1 MPTVLLTL
9 ISALVGLAAPRP
21 PRLPGAAVK
30 PPAVTLDGPARARL
44 AKQYAELPLSFEAN
58 EGQADGRARF
68 VARGRGYVALLEPG
82 QLVLG
87 LTPSSDRKRS
97 TSLRMTLVRANAG
110 AGISGVDLL
119 PGKSNYFVGDNPG
132 RWHRNV
138 STYAKVRYEDVYPG
152 VDLVAYGNQRQLE
165 YDFMLAPH
173 TDVRQLRLR
182 IEGARRLTLDAQG
195 NLSVATAGGELCF
208 LRPAAYQG
216 SNPTARRLIRANY
229 VLRPNHEIGFKV
241 KSYDPG
247 QPLVIDPVLSYST
260 FLGGNGGDVG
270 EGIAV
275 DASGNAYV
283 TGATASLNFPTSSP
297 FQKTIGG
304 GEDVFV
310 AKLNATGSALTY
322 STYLGGVG
330 DDLGSAIAI
339 DASGNAYVTGSTAST
354 DFPTTTGAFQTKYG
368 GSGDAFVAV
377 LNPSGA
383 SLVYSSYLGGSGADF
398 GQGLAVDSSG
408 NAYVTGSTE
417 STDFPTAKPLQGGS
431 GGASDAFVTKV
442 NPSGSTL
449 VYSTY
454 LGGSAADSGQAI
466 AVDASGNAY
475 VAGSTASGNFP
486 IANALQPSNGGGDQD
501 AFITKLSADGSA
513 LVYSTYLGGSGTDRA
528 FGIALDSANNAY
540 VVGDTTSTN
549 FPTTSGVVQASNN
562 GSSDAFATK
571 LNTAGS
577 ALVYSTLL
585 GGSDLD
591 RATGVAVDAG
601 GHAFV
606 TGLTQSSNFPTAHPF
621 QTNFGGGT
629 CGTSPCS
636 DAFVS
641 ELDAGAASLVY
652 STYLGG
658 SGADSGQAIAL
669 DSSGN
674 AYVAGGTASANFTA
688 IGGAFQ
694 GTYGG
699 VGASGNAFV
708 AKINASD
715 APGLA
720 ATPQSI
726 NFGNQ
731 ALDVASAAQTVK
743 VTNAGS
749 AALQITSIT
758 ASDLF
763 AQTNTCVGAVAAGGG
778 MCTISVTFTPTA
790 AEAVTGQ
797 ITINDSA
804 AGSPHVIA
812 LSGTGVAQ
820 AAAVTLS
827 PTSLTF
833 PDTAVG
839 ATSASQT
846 ATLTNSG
853 SAALTFTTIA
863 ATGDY
868 TETNNCGSS
877 LNVGASCKITV
888 VFKPTQTGTR
898 SGGVAFTDNGTSSPQ
913 SLPLTGTGTPVFAL
927 SSTAP
932 SNTIVVGTTSTT
944 FTVAASAPASFTS
957 SIKLSCE
964 SGATCSFNPSSITP
978 GQSSTLTLSG
988 LSGTSSNPTYITVD
1002 GTVGTSGSS
1011 GSQTAKLPLSVY
1023 FQDFTVT
1030 ATPTLGMVVAGNSVA
1045 YSISVGSVYGFSQ
1058 AVALSCASP
1067 GGAPLPPHVTCAFA
1081 PASVTPSGSA
1091 AGISTVTVGT
1101 AKNTTASAPGSRRQP
1116 PPGGIPPSAIRWI
1129 LLAWMLAIL
1138 AVGVGWAARGRRRTS
1153 GTAPSRGLA
1162 TAAFLAATLLVVALW
1177 SSCNNYGVGPFNG
1190 PGAGPGTPSG
1200 NYHLTFTGTVGT
1212 GTTAVTRSVT
1222 VNLSVT

>member
-1 MPTVLLTL
+1 MLTVLLTL
-9 ISALVGLAAPRP
+9 ISALVGFAVPRP
-21 PRLPGAAVK
+21 PASAATK
-30 PPAVTLDGPARARL
+30 ASAVRLDGLARARL
-44 AKQYAELPLSFEAN
+44 AKRYGELPLSFEAN

-82 QLVLG
+82 QIVLG
-87 LTPSSDRKRS
+87 LTPLNRS
-97 TSLRMTLVRANAG
+97 QRSASLRMTLVNANPRAT
-110 AGISGVDLL
+110 ISGVDLL
-119 PGKSNYFVGDNPG
+119 PGKSNYFVGANPAG
-132 RWHRNV
+132 WHSNIP
-138 STYAKVRYEDVYPG
+138 TYAKVRYAQVYPG

-165 YDFMLAPH
+165 YDFVLAPH
-173 TDVRQLRLR
+173 TGVRQLRLR
-182 IEGARRLTLDAQG
+182 IDGARRLALDPQG
-195 NLSVATAGGELCF
+195 NLLVATAGGQLSF
-208 LRPAAYQG
+208 LRPIAYQG
-216 SNPTARRLIRANY
+216 SNPAARHRVRTRY
-229 VLRPNHEIGFKV
+229 VLRPKHEIGFEV
-241 KSYDPG
+241 ASYDPG
-247 QPLVIDPVLSYST
+247 QPLVIDPVLNYST
-260 FLGGNGGDVG
+260 FLGGSGGDVG

-304 GEDVFV
+304 GADVFV

-330 DDLGSAIAI
+330 DDLGNAIAI
-339 DASGNAYVTGSTAST
+339 DASGNAYVTGSTLSA

-383 SLVYSSYLGGSGADF
+383 ALVYSSYLGGSGSDF

-408 NAYVTGSTE
+408 NAYITGSTD
-417 STDFPTAKPLQGGS
+417 SADFPTAKPLQS
-431 GGASDAFVTKV
+431 ANGGASDAFVAKV
-442 NPSGSTL
+442 NSSGSTL

-454 LGGSAADSGQAI
+454 LGGSAADTGQAI
-466 AVDASGNAY
+466 AVDGSGDAY
-475 VAGSTASGNFP
+475 VAGATASANFP
-486 IANALQPSNGGGDQD
+486 VASPLQPSNGGGSQD
-501 AFITKLSADGSA
+501 AFVSKLSADGST

-528 FGIALDSANNAY
+528 FGIALDSAANVY
-540 VVGDTTSTN
+540 VVGDTTSAN
-549 FPTTSGVVQASNN
+549 FPTTSGVVQAGNN
-562 GSSDAFATK
+562 GSSDAFASK
-571 LNTAGS
+571 LNAAGS

-585 GGSDLD
+585 GGSGLD
-591 RATGVAVDAG
+591 RATAVAVDAS
-601 GHAFV
+601 GHAFI
-606 TGLTQSSNFPTAHPF
+606 TGLTQSSNFPTAHPV
-621 QTNFGGGT
+621 QTNFGGGA
-629 CGTSPCS
+629 CGSSPCS
-636 DAFVS
+636 DAFVT
-641 ELDAGAASLVY
+641 ELDPPAASLVY

-658 SGADSGQAIAL
+658 SGADAGQAIAL

-674 AYVAGGTASANFTA
+674 AYVAGGTASSNFIA
-688 IGGAFQ
+688 IGGAVQ

-708 AKINASD
+708 TKVNASND
-715 APGLA
+715 PGLA

-731 ALDVASAAQTVK
+731 ALDIASAAQTVT

-758 ASDLF
+758 ASNLF

-778 MCTISVTFTPTA
+778 TCAINVTFTPTTAA
-790 AEAVTGQ
+790 AETGQ
-797 ITINDSA
+797 ITINDNA

-820 AAAVTLS
+820 AAAVTLA

-839 ATSASQT
+839 ATSAVQT
-846 ATLTNSG
+846 VTVTNSG

-863 ATGDY
+863 ASGDY
-868 TETNNCGSS
+868 TETNNCGTS
-877 LNVGASCKITV
+877 LAVNASCV
-888 VFKPTQTGTR
+888 VAVAFKPTQTGTR
-898 SGGVAFTDNGTSSPQ
+898 SGAVSFTDNGTSSPQ
-913 SLPLTGTGTPVFAL
+913 TVSLTGTGTPVFAL
-927 SSTAP
+927 SSTAT

-944 FTVAASAPASFTS
+944 FTVAASAPAGFTS

-988 LSGTSSNPTYITVD
+988 LSGTSSNPTYLTVD
-1002 GTVGTSGSS
+1002 GTVGTSGSA

-1030 ATPTLGMVVAGNSVA
+1030 VTPTLGMVVAGNSVA

-1091 AGISTVTVGT
+1091 AGVSTVTVGT
-1101 AKNTTASAPGSRRQP
+1101 AKNTTAFASPSRPQNP
-1116 PPGGIPPSAIRWI
+1116 PWGVPPSAIRWI

-1162 TAAFLAATLLVVALW
+1162 TAAFLATVLLFVALW
-1177 SSCNNYGVGPFNG
+1177 SACEDYGVGPFNG

-1200 NYHLTFTGTVGT
+1200 NYHLTFTGTLGT
-1212 GTTAVTRSVT
+1212 GSTAVTRSVT